1 MCAAYVH
8 ELAREG
14 KLKLGAR
21 GRLFGTIWFEVTGGP
36 DARQLVLAPP
46 ASHRAANRWS
56 PFSRL
61 FAAIGGKHISAGV
74 TSCSCATNAMA
85 KGASCMRGMGTPAL
99 GFSAAANA
107 LASPISPPWAIGGI
121 ARRVVSRSCAL
132 GSNGAHTAPCR
143 SNREVCMSGR
153 TSASWGCLPTTR
165 PYEIRVQATLEK
177 PDQISTMPTCGDNAE
192 TDLRVLAG
200 GRIAEPQL
208 QSGHAERRNQC
219 RYRG

>member
-1 MCAAYVH
+1 
-8 ELAREG
+8 
-14 KLKLGAR
+14 
-21 GRLFGTIWFEVTGGP
+21 
-36 DARQLVLAPP
+36 
-46 ASHRAANRWS
+46 
-56 PFSRL
+56 
-61 FAAIGGKHISAGV
+61 
-74 TSCSCATNAMA
+74 
-85 KGASCMRGMGTPAL
+85 MRGMGTPAL

-107 LASPISPPWAIGGI
+107 LASPISPPWAIGGTV
-121 ARRVVSRSCAL
+121 RRVVSRSCAL

-153 TSASWGCLPTTR
+153 TSASWRCLPTTR

-208 QSGHAERRNQC
+208 QSGHADRRNQC
-219 RYRG
+219 LSGVKRTWLIALHMSAYDPKADIGHSRSPWDVRVICTCVPPRVARLFFGPRQPLEGACK